1 MARESAQG
9 LKVKKKKWFSIIAP
23 PIFREAVVGEIF
35 LYDSSEMKGR
45 CITANM
51 MNLTNNPRNQSIN
64 IKFRIYDVKEGK
76 GVTQVLGAEMTPG
89 SIKRLMRRG
98 RTKVEDSFVVQT
110 SDKKLVRI
118 KPVIIANSLERQS
131 VTAVIRKVLRSNV
144 ARLAIKITYDQ
155 LVEEIMGFK
164 LQRHLGEQSSKV
176 TRIRNSEIKAFFLV
190 EREGVR
196 PISPNQQFE
205 LPKKEDDNFEDSEAG
220 KGSGQGE
227 DSPDESNGSDGEAG
241 EASDDSEEKPA
252 EESSETQ

>member
-1 MARESAQG
+1 MAKESAQA

-35 LYDSSEMKGR
+35 LYESGDMKGR

-76 GVTQVLGAEMTPG
+76 GVTQVLGAEMNPG

-98 RTKVEDSFVVQT
+98 RTKIEDSFVVQT
-110 SDKKLVRI
+110 MDKKLVRI
-118 KPVIIANSLERQS
+118 KPVIIANSVEKQS
-131 VTAVIRKVLRSNV
+131 VTAVIRKVLRSSV
-144 ARLAIKITYDQ
+144 AKLAVKMTYDQ

-164 LQRHLGEQSSKV
+164 LQRHLGEQTSKV
-176 TRIRNSEIKAFFLV
+176 TRIKNSEIKAFFLV

-205 LPKKEDDNFEDSEAG
+205 LPKKEDENFEDSEAKDANQG
-220 KGSGQGE
+220 KEAFAESSE
-227 DSPDESNGSDGEAG
+227 SDSEVEESN
-241 EASDDSEEKPA
+241 SEEKPA
-252 EESSETQ
+252 EENSESQE